1 MKVKFDLGV
10 VAPGFVSLRI
20 TDGLEE
26 TTLLM
31 APDDCRLVAAAGP
44 EAIGLDGAAG
54 DRFTDRLN
62 GAAALAE
69 RVRLG
74 FAGRQASA

>member
-31 APDDCRLVAAAGP
+31 APDDCRLVAA
-44 EAIGLDGAAG
+44 IGLDGAAG